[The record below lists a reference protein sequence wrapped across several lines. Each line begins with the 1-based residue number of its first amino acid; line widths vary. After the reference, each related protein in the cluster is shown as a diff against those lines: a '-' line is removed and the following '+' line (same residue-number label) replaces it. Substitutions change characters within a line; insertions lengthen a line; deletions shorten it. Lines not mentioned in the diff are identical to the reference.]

1 MAFNPAWRR
10 VWQSARPVRRVAE
23 LGALGRFTMS
33 QQSDMADDVYCRLS
47 RGPVAAAHL
56 ISDLRSRWGVE
67 FGIDSVHGFV
77 REVASC
83 LLHQDDVEV
92 GDVID
97 GRFVP
102 WSLPAWDADEKIAAE
117 LMAMDTFLDDESQY
131 VFRKRPAAS

>member
-1 MAFNPAWRR
+1 
-10 VWQSARPVRRVAE
+10 
-23 LGALGRFTMS
+23 
-33 QQSDMADDVYCRLS
+33 
-47 RGPVAAAHL
+47 
-56 ISDLRSRWGVE
+56 LRSRWGVE